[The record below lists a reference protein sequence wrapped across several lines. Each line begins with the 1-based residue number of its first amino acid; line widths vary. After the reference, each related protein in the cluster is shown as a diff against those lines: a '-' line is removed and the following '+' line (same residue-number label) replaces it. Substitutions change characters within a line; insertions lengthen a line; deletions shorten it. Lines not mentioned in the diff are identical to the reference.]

1 MASGK
6 ATPYG
11 LVFFGGICR
20 FGVMFLSGCYSV
32 ENGEWHHRDNDDD
45 VPTPVGNPLEEAW
58 QRAMTVKSP
67 LREDLDIGA
76 WFVLVVVFTDMAPDE
91 TSLMRPGAARCGCC
105 GAWMTWWHG

>member
-1 MASGK
+1 MLFHPRVASGK
-6 ATPYG
+6 ATPHG

-67 LREDLDIGA
+67 LRDGLG
-76 WFVLVVVFTDMAPDE
+76 
-91 TSLMRPGAARCGCC
+91 
-105 GAWMTWWHG
+105 